1 MASKKKSGGSGRRGT
16 GGTGGTWGTGGTG
29 TDGTEKVVLS
39 DRYQFLQQEFAAL
52 TEQLD
57 TYEKY
62 VQSVLWENDFLD
74 QEAAQ
79 LREENRQYASYVSS
93 RAQRCA
99 NFIITLDAQN
109 RADLAQV
116 HFQQEELTA
125 LYQGR
130 EGVVRSQLTEMEARS
145 AKMAYQVELLQPF
158 KELQLEQLARIKT
171 LEREL
176 LHMRVEHTQLLH
188 RVKGRFLED
197 KATCE
202 REARQQVQLL
212 VRRAEREATHSLL
225 MHIQSIK
232 AENRRLRQELLELL
246 LRTKLLHDTRQELL
260 DQRRQLRQEHEDT
273 RELAKMH
280 GWLQR
285 GPDGPPLWEPPLH
298 AISSTS
304 FSSLLTPYLLMPTS
318 SSLTTSSPTP
328 PASPTSPALPTPPGS
343 SENTARPKMLSGG
356 PNAPLSASAISNT
369 KSPTPGGPHEVP
381 SPPSLHSRGTSH
393 DESMSVGSK
402 AGP

>member
-1 MASKKKSGGSGRRGT
+1 MASKKKIGGAGRRGA
-16 GGTGGTWGTGGTG
+16 GGTGGTG
-29 TDGTEKVVLS
+29 TDGTETVVLS
-39 DRYQFLQQEFAAL
+39 DRYQFLQREFAAL

-57 TYEKY
+57 TYEKR
-62 VQSVLWENDFLD
+62 VQNVLWENDFLD
-74 QEAAQ
+74 REAAQ
-79 LREENRQYASYVSS
+79 LREENRQYASFMSS

-130 EGVVRSQLTEMEARS
+130 EGAVRSQLTEMEDRS

-197 KATCE
+197 KAAYE

-212 VRRAEREATHSLL
+212 VRRAEREASRSLL
-225 MHIQSIK
+225 KHIQSIK

-260 DQRRQLRQEHEDT
+260 EQRKRLRQEHEDT
-273 RELAKMH
+273 RELAEIH

-285 GPDGPPLWEPPLH
+285 GPNGPRLWEPPLH
-298 AISSTS
+298 EIGSTS
-304 FSSLLTPYLLMPTS
+304 LSSLITS
-318 SSLTTSSPTP
+318 SSLIPMCTSLAPSSPMPQASPMLPASPCPLTSPVP
-328 PASPTSPALPTPPGS
+328 PASPTALDS
-343 SENTARPKMLSGG
+343 SENTARPSMLAGS
-356 PNAPLSASAISNT
+356 PDASSSAPTITNT
-369 KSPTPGGPHEVP
+369 KSPAPGGPHEVP
-381 SPPSLHSRGTSH
+381 SQSSLQSHGTSH
-393 DESMSVGSK
+393 MSL
-402 AGP
+402 